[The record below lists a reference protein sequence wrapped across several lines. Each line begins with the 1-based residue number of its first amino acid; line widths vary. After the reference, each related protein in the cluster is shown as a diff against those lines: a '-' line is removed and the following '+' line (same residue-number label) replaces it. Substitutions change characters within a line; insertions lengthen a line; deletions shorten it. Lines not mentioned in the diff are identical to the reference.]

1 MKKIIS
7 IAAAAATI
15 FGAASCQKDLI
26 PGKDGDSK
34 VTFSVVIPDE
44 VATKAI
50 SDGLTVDELKW
61 EVYDHDNN
69 KELYHGTV
77 SESVIVNG
85 KRQFVLELNLV
96 SNLTYDLLFWAQK
109 SGTYYYDTNNL
120 KKVRAYYNERNYNDN
135 NSNYWHDVKA
145 PSNDETRDAFF
156 GSLKGFQTGGN
167 VATAKTVTLKRP
179 FAQINFASS
188 PSDWERAK
196 PFINDGENGAAH
208 HGLES
213 QITLEN
219 MYTHFNVFTGD
230 VTGEANK
237 KITFNYAL
245 APASKDGNSYNN
257 DADNWITYEGAK
269 FGWAAMNYVFAP
281 LNGATS
287 NSLVAEFVHSK
298 NEKDET
304 ALKKTILSV
313 PFKQNYRTNILG
325 EIFTGGNKFTII
337 VDPGFNKPDP
347 GYTLAEPLMI
357 AFENG
362 GNITLNSDVELPS
375 ALILKDKKK
384 LTLDLNGYTITPSKN
399 FWSVENS
406 IWSIM
411 SVQGG
416 AQLTIIDSKGTGS
429 IVAKEN
435 DTYVFDVRDGSTL
448 TVEGG
453 KFVGNISAVYVK
465 QGTANIKGGHYSIM
479 QLSEPANGGDERFT
493 LNCLDEN
500 YTANPRKANI
510 VVTGGSFVNFDPSLN
525 LAEGEG
531 TNFVPTTGYQVS
543 HTAPE
548 NGKTTYIVSPVTA
561 NE

>member
-1 MKKIIS
+1 MKRIIS
-7 IAAAAATI
+7 IAAAVAMI
-15 FGAASCQKDLI
+15 FGAASCQKDII
-26 PGKDGDSK
+26 PGLDGDCK
-34 VTFSVVIPDE
+34 VTFGVVIPDE
-44 VATKAI
+44 VTTKAI

-69 KELYHGTV
+69 KKLYSGTV
-77 SESVIVNG
+77 GESVIVNN

-156 GSLKGFQTGGN
+156 GSLKGFETGGN
-167 VATAKTVTLKRP
+167 VATEKTVILKRP
-179 FAQINFASS
+179 FVQINFASS

-196 PFINDGENGAAH
+196 PFINDGDRNTAH
-208 HGLES
+208 HGLET

-219 MYTHFNVFTGD
+219 MYSYFDVYAGD
-230 VTGEANK
+230 VTGEANR

-245 APASKDGNSYNN
+245 APASKDGDSYNN

-298 NEKDET
+298 NDKDET

-337 VDPGFNKPDP
+337 VDAAFNNPDP

-362 GNITLNSDVELPS
+362 GNITLNTDVELSS
-375 ALILKDKKK
+375 ALILKNNKK
-384 LTLDLNGYTITPSKN
+384 LTLDLNGHTITAAKD

-416 AQLTIIDSKGTGS
+416 AQLTIVDSKGTGA

-435 DTYVFDVRDGSTL
+435 DSYVFDVRDGSTL
-448 TVEGG
+448 NIEGG
-453 KFVGNISAVYVK
+453 KFVGNISAVYVM

-510 VVTGGSFVNFDPSLN
+510 VVTGGSFVNFNPANN
-525 LAEGEG
+525 LAEGEN
-531 TNFVPTTGYQVS
+531 TNFVSAGYEIRSTTPVDGKYTYTVVEPTD
-543 HTAPE
+543 
-548 NGKTTYIVSPVTA
+548 N
-561 NE
+561 

>member
-1 MKKIIS
+1 MKRIIS
-7 IAAAAATI
+7 IAAAVAMI
-15 FGAASCQKDLI
+15 FGAASCQKDII
-26 PGKDGDSK
+26 PGLDGDCK
-34 VTFSVVIPDE
+34 VTFGVVIPDD
-44 VATKAI
+44 VVTKAI

-69 KELYHGTV
+69 KKLYSGTV
-77 SESVIVNG
+77 GESVIVNN

-109 SGTYYYDTNNL
+109 KGTNYYNTDNL
-120 KKVRAYYNERNYNDN
+120 KDVRAYYNENYPNSWN
-135 NSNYWHDVKA
+135 NSHTHAYA
-145 PSNDETRDAFF
+145 NDEARDAFF
-156 GSLKGFQTGGN
+156 GSLKEYQTGGN
-167 VATAKTVTLKRP
+167 VATEKTVILKRP

-196 PFINDGENGAAH
+196 PFINDGDSNTAH

-230 VTGEANK
+230 VTGEANR
-237 KITFNYAL
+237 KIVFKYAL

-257 DADNWITYEGAK
+257 DLDNWITYEGAK

-298 NEKDET
+298 NAKDET

-337 VDPGFNKPDP
+337 VDGSFNNPDP

-362 GNITLNSDVELPS
+362 GNITLNTDVELSS
-375 ALILKDKKK
+375 ALILKNKKK
-384 LTLDLNGYTITPSKN
+384 LTLDLNGHTITAAKD

-416 AQLTIIDSKGTGS
+416 AQLTIVDSKGTGA

-435 DTYVFDVRDGSTL
+435 DSYVFDVRDGSTL
-448 TVEGG
+448 NIEGG
-453 KFVGNISAVYVK
+453 RFVGNISAVYVK

-479 QLSEPANGGDERFT
+479 QLSEPANGSDERFT
-493 LNCLDEN
+493 LNCYDEN
-500 YTANPRKANI
+500 YQANPRKANI

>member
-69 KELYHGTV
+69 KELDSGTV

-109 SGTYYYDTNNL
+109 KGTNYYNTDNL
-120 KKVRAYYNERNYNDN
+120 KNVRAYYNENYPNSWN
-135 NSNYWHDVKA
+135 NNYTHA
-145 PSNDETRDAFF
+145 YANDEARDAFF

-179 FAQINFASS
+179 FAQINFASA
-188 PSDWERAK
+188 PNDWDKAK

-230 VTGEANK
+230 VTGNADK
-237 KITFNYAL
+237 TIVFKYAL
-245 APASKDGNSYNN
+245 APASQDGNSYNN
-257 DADNWITYEGAK
+257 DNDNWITYEGAK
-269 FGWAAMNYVFAP
+269 YGWTAMNYVFAP
-281 LNGATS
+281 ANGATS

-298 NEKDET
+298 NAAGET
-304 ALKKTILSV
+304 ALKKTIQNV

-337 VDPGFNKPDP
+337 VDGAFNNPDP

-362 GNITLNSDVELPS
+362 GDITLNTDVELSS
-375 ALILKDKKK
+375 ALILKNKKK
-384 LTLDLNGYTITPSKN
+384 LTLDLNGHNITAEKN

>member
-69 KELYHGTV
+69 KELYSGTV

-109 SGTYYYDTNNL
+109 KGTNYYNTDNL
-120 KKVRAYYNERNYNDN
+120 KNVRAYYNENYPNSSN
-135 NSNYWHDVKA
+135 NNYTHA
-145 PSNDETRDAFF
+145 YANDEARDAFF

-179 FAQINFASS
+179 FAQINFASA
-188 PSDWERAK
+188 PNDWDKAK

-230 VTGEANK
+230 VTGNADK
-237 KITFNYAL
+237 TIVFKYAL
-245 APASKDGNSYNN
+245 APASQDGNSYNN
-257 DADNWITYEGAK
+257 DNDNWITYEGAK
-269 FGWAAMNYVFAP
+269 YGWTAMNYVFAP
-281 LNGATS
+281 ANGATS

-298 NEKDET
+298 NAAGET
-304 ALKKTILSV
+304 ALKKTIQNV

-337 VDPGFNKPDP
+337 VDGAFNNPDP

-362 GNITLNSDVELPS
+362 GDITLNTDVELSS
-375 ALILKDKKK
+375 ALILKNKKK
-384 LTLDLNGYTITPSKN
+384 LTLDLNGHNITAEKN

-500 YTANPRKANI
+500 YTADPRKANI

>member
-69 KELYHGTV
+69 KELYSGTV

-109 SGTYYYDTNNL
+109 KGTNYYNTDNL
-120 KKVRAYYNERNYNDN
+120 KDVRAYYNENYPNSWN
-135 NSNYWHDVKA
+135 NSHTHAYA
-145 PSNDETRDAFF
+145 NDEARDAFF
-156 GSLKGFQTGGN
+156 GSLKEYQTGGN
-167 VATAKTVTLKRP
+167 VATEKTVILKRP

-196 PFINDGENGAAH
+196 PFINDGDSNTAH

-230 VTGEANK
+230 VTGEANR
-237 KITFNYAL
+237 KIVFKYAL

-298 NEKDET
+298 NAKDET

-375 ALILKDKKK
+375 ALILKDRKK

-406 IWSIM
+406 IWSVM

-416 AQLTIIDSKGTGS
+416 AELTIKDSKGTGS

-435 DTYVFDVRDGSTL
+435 DSYTFDVRDGSKL
-448 TVEGG
+448 TIEGG
-453 KFVGNISAVYVK
+453 TFVGNISAVYVK
-465 QGTANIKGGHYSIM
+465 QGTANIKGGHYSLM
-479 QLSEPANGGDERFT
+479 QLSEPENGGDERFT

>member
-69 KELYHGTV
+69 KELYSGTV

-109 SGTYYYDTNNL
+109 KGTNYYNTDNL
-120 KKVRAYYNERNYNDN
+120 KNVRAYYNENYPNSWN
-135 NSNYWHDVKA
+135 NNYTHA
-145 PSNDETRDAFF
+145 YANDEARDAFF

-179 FAQINFASS
+179 FAQINFASA
-188 PSDWERAK
+188 PNDWDKAK

-230 VTGEANK
+230 VTGNADK
-237 KITFNYAL
+237 TIVFKYAL
-245 APASKDGNSYNN
+245 APASQDGNSYNN
-257 DADNWITYEGAK
+257 DNDNWITYEGAK
-269 FGWAAMNYVFAP
+269 YGWTAMNYVFAP
-281 LNGATS
+281 ANGATS

-298 NEKDET
+298 NAAGET
-304 ALKKTILSV
+304 ALKKTIQNV

-337 VDPGFNKPDP
+337 VDGAFNNPDP

-362 GNITLNSDVELPS
+362 GDITLNTDVELSS
-375 ALILKDKKK
+375 ALILKNKKK
-384 LTLDLNGYTITPSKN
+384 LTLDLNGHNITAEKN

-500 YTANPRKANI
+500 YTADPRKANI

>member
-69 KELYHGTV
+69 KELYSGTV

-109 SGTYYYDTNNL
+109 KGTNYYNTDNL
-120 KKVRAYYNERNYNDN
+120 KNVRAYYNENYPNSWN
-135 NSNYWHDVKA
+135 NNYTHA
-145 PSNDETRDAFF
+145 YANDEARDAFF

-179 FAQINFASS
+179 FAQINFASA
-188 PSDWERAK
+188 PNDWDKAK

-230 VTGEANK
+230 VTENADK
-237 KITFNYAL
+237 TIVFKYAL
-245 APASKDGNSYNN
+245 APASQDGNSYNN
-257 DADNWITYEGAK
+257 DNDNWITYEGAK
-269 FGWAAMNYVFAP
+269 YGWTAMNYVFAP
-281 LNGATS
+281 ANGATS

-298 NEKDET
+298 NAAGET
-304 ALKKTILSV
+304 ALKKTIQNV

-337 VDPGFNKPDP
+337 VDGAFNNPDP

-362 GNITLNSDVELPS
+362 GDITLNTDVELSS
-375 ALILKDKKK
+375 ALILKNKKK
-384 LTLDLNGYTITPSKN
+384 LTLDLNGHNITAEKN